1 MGGKN
6 MKKKLVSLILI
17 MVLCVTLA
25 PAATASTTVESSP
38 VSVSKTS
45 VAITTNKDLY
55 CWGQNRSGQV
65 GNGTKTYQATP
76 QKILSNVE
84 FALTNEIT
92 VAITTNK
99 DLYVWGNNNFGQT
112 GDVKGYESA
121 PIVFNRVTAAG
132 TVTPFKV
139 LSNVASVTTD
149 GESIF
154 AITTNGD
161 LYAWGRN
168 QYGQIGNG
176 KSGKDEVQT
185 TPVKV
190 LSNIASVAMS
200 KGTNSRGVIA
210 AIATNGDLYTWG
222 RNESGQVG
230 NGKSGKDE
238 VQKTPVKVLSDV
250 VSLTTSG
257 GHLAAITTNA
267 DLYCWGTNWFGQV
280 GNGTREHQTKPVK
293 VLSNVASVSTS
304 NTTIA
309 ITNNGDLY
317 AWGYTEMGQVGNDKQ
332 MPEDSQTT
340 PVKVLSN
347 VVSATVSYTN
357 TSAITTNGDLYVWGA
372 NGDYQI
378 GNGSFKTQATPF
390 KVLSNVASF
399 TDDIGGNPVAVTKN
413 GDLYT
418 WGNNADGQIGNG
430 QSGLTDDP
438 LSGGIKQKTPVKVLS
453 NVVSASIIDHVSS
466 AVTKNGDLYCWGN
479 NREGSVGNG
488 TTINQ
493 TTPVKVLSSIRLAN
507 AAPVAPALTATPTAS
522 KVLVDGQNV
531 AFDAYNIAGN
541 NYFKLR
547 DLAYVLDGSVKQ
559 FSVSWD
565 GSNNAIA
572 LKSGEG
578 YTVVGGE
585 MATKGTAAVTPKAT
599 TSRITKNASLIALKA
614 YNIGGNNYFKLRDI
628 GEAFDFDIS
637 WNNDVK
643 TIMIDTASTYTAD

>member
-1 MGGKN
+1 MGSPMRGIT
-6 MKKKLVSLILI
+6 MKKKLVSLIL
-17 MVLCVTLA
+17 VLLLCVTLA
-25 PAATASTTVESSP
+25 PAAIASTTTENSA
-38 VSVSKTS
+38 VSINKGAS
-45 VAITTNKDLY
+45 VVITANKDLY
-55 CWGQNRSGQV
+55 YWGQNQ
-65 GNGTKTYQATP
+65 TTP

-84 FALTNEIT
+84 FAMTNGIPKLGLT

-99 DLYVWGNNNFGQT
+99 DLYVWGNNQYGQI
-112 GDVKGYESA
+112 GNGISGGVERQYE
-121 PIVFNRVTAAG
+121 PY
-132 TVTPFKV
+132 KV
-139 LSNVASVTTD
+139 LSNIASVTTD
-149 GESIF
+149 GDSMV
-154 AITTNGD
+154 AITTTGD
-161 LYAWGRN
+161 LYTWGRN

-190 LSNIASVAMS
+190 LSNMASAAMTQ
-200 KGTNSRGVIA
+200 GTNGRGVIA

-222 RNESGQVG
+222 RNEYGQVG
-230 NGKSGKDE
+230 NGKSGTDE
-238 VQKTPVKVLSDV
+238 VQKTPVKILSNV
-250 VSLTTSG
+250 ASLTENG
-257 GHLAAITTNA
+257 GPIAAITTTG

-293 VLSNVASVSTS
+293 VLSNVLSVLTSST
-304 NTTIA
+304 TLAVTA
-309 ITNNGDLY
+309 NGDLY
-317 AWGYTEMGQVGNDKQ
+317 AWGYTEMGQVGNGKQ

-340 PVKVLSN
+340 PVKVLSD
-347 VVSATVSYTN
+347 VVSVTASHTN
-357 TSAITTNGDLYVWGA
+357 TAAITTNGDLYCWGQ

-378 GNGSFKTQATPF
+378 GNGSFRTQATPF

-399 TDDIGGNPVAVTKN
+399 TNSIGSNPAAVTKN

-418 WGNNADGQIGNG
+418 WGNNAEGQIGNG
-430 QSGLTDDP
+430 QGGFTDDP
-438 LSGGIKQKTPVKVLS
+438 LSGGMKQKTPVKVLS
-453 NVVSASIIDHVSS
+453 NVVSASIIDDVSS

-479 NREGSVGNG
+479 NELGSVGNG
-488 TTINQ
+488 SRINQ
-493 TTPVKVLSSIRLAN
+493 TTPVKVVSNIRLAN

-531 AFDAYNIAGN
+531 AFDAYNISGN

-565 GSNNAIA
+565 GANNAIA

-599 TSRITKNASLIALKA
+599 TSRITKNGSLIALKA

-628 GEAFDFDIS
+628 GEAFDFDVS